1 MSAIHLDMPAT
12 TTATASVTRF
22 DYVLSTGAL
31 LLLGMTIV
39 SLGKGYER
47 WVELGPAIW
56 IHLTAVVLA
65 LGTTP
70 FLLLRTKRD
79 RLHKSMGYLWVGSL
93 AVIAVSSFFLK
104 FIIPGS
110 FSPIHLLSVWT
121 LIQLPMIVMRAR
133 QKDIKRHR
141 RIVRGVVAG
150 GLIVAGIIAF
160 LPIRLLGLWLYN

>member
-1 MSAIHLDMPAT
+1 MSAIHLDTPVT

-22 DYVLSTGAL
+22 DYVLSSGAL

-47 WVELGPAIW
+47 WAELGPAIW

-79 RLHKSMGYLWVGSL
+79 RLHKSMGYLWVGSV

-104 FIIPGS
+104 FIIRGS

-133 QKDIKRHR
+133 KKDIESHR
-141 RIVRGVVAG
+141 KKVRGIVAG

>member
-1 MSAIHLDMPAT
+1 MSAIQLDTPAT
-12 TTATASVTRF
+12 TTATTSVTRF
-22 DYVLSTGAL
+22 DYVLSSGAL

-39 SLGKGYER
+39 SLGKGYAR
-47 WVELGPAIW
+47 WAVLGPAIW
-56 IHLTAVVLA
+56 IHLTAVILA
-65 LGTTP
+65 LATTP

-93 AVIAVSSFFLK
+93 AVIAISSFFLR

-110 FSPIHLLSVWT
+110 FSPIHILSVWT
-121 LIQLPMIVMRAR
+121 LIDLPMIVMRAR
-133 QKDIKRHR
+133 KKDIEGHR
-141 RIVRGVVAG
+141 KKVRGIVAG